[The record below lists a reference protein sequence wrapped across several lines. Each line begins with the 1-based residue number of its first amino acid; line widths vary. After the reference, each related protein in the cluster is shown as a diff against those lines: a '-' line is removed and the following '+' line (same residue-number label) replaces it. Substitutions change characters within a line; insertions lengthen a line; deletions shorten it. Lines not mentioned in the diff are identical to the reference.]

1 MSELK
6 GYKGKIRDFLI
17 SNKVDIGDLVKITS
31 ELTYSGILMPRY
43 ESGDENHIV
52 LKLKSGYNIGIE
64 VEKID
69 VSESKE
75 NLKLMKSVAGKN
87 TTTVPQVVIDGKFVG
102 GYTEVERFINR
113 L

>member
-1 MSELK
+1 MKAIMYGTPKCLWCDRVTTMLNNSE
-6 GYKGKIRDFLI
+6 
-17 SNKVDIGDLVKITS
+17 
-31 ELTYSGILMPRY
+31 
-43 ESGDENHIV
+43 
-52 LKLKSGYNIGIE
+52 IE

-75 NLKLMKSVAGKN
+75 NLKLMKEVAGK
-87 TTTVPQVVIDGKFVG
+87 TTTPVPQVVIDGNFVG

>member
-1 MSELK
+1 MKAIMYGTSKCVWCNRVANMLNNSE
-6 GYKGKIRDFLI
+6 
-17 SNKVDIGDLVKITS
+17 
-31 ELTYSGILMPRY
+31 
-43 ESGDENHIV
+43 
-52 LKLKSGYNIGIE
+52 IE

-75 NLKLMKSVAGKN
+75 NLKSMKGAAGKN
-87 TTTVPQVVIDGKFVG
+87 VSTVPQVIIDGKFVG

>member
-1 MSELK
+1 MKAIMYGTSKCVWCDRVAKMLNNSE
-6 GYKGKIRDFLI
+6 
-17 SNKVDIGDLVKITS
+17 
-31 ELTYSGILMPRY
+31 
-43 ESGDENHIV
+43 
-52 LKLKSGYNIGIE
+52 IE

-75 NLKLMKSVAGKN
+75 NLKSMKGAAGKN
-87 TTTVPQVVIDGKFVG
+87 TTTVPQVIIDGNFIG

>member
-1 MSELK
+1 MK
-6 GYKGKIRDFLI
+6 ATVYG
-17 SNKVDIGDLVKITS
+17 T
-31 ELTYSGILMPRY
+31 PRC
-43 ESGDENHIV
+43 SWCDRVTKMLGENE
-52 LKLKSGYNIGIE
+52 IE

-75 NLKLMKSVAGKN
+75 NLKLMKGVAGKSV
-87 TTTVPQVVIDGKFVG
+87 TTVPQVVIDGKFVG

>member
-1 MSELK
+1 MKAIVYGTSKCSWCDKVANMLNNSE
-6 GYKGKIRDFLI
+6 
-17 SNKVDIGDLVKITS
+17 
-31 ELTYSGILMPRY
+31 
-43 ESGDENHIV
+43 
-52 LKLKSGYNIGIE
+52 IE

-75 NLKLMKSVAGKN
+75 HFQSMKKAAGKSIS
-87 TTTVPQVVIDGKFVG
+87 TVPQVVIDGKFVG

>member
-1 MSELK
+1 MK
-6 GYKGKIRDFLI
+6 ATVYG
-17 SNKVDIGDLVKITS
+17 T
-31 ELTYSGILMPRY
+31 PRC
-43 ESGDENHIV
+43 SWCDRVSKMLGENE
-52 LKLKSGYNIGIE
+52 IE

-75 NLKLMKSVAGKN
+75 NLKLMKKVAGKT

>member
-1 MSELK
+1 MK
-6 GYKGKIRDFLI
+6 ATVYG
-17 SNKVDIGDLVKITS
+17 T
-31 ELTYSGILMPRY
+31 PRC
-43 ESGDENHIV
+43 SWCDRVSKMLGENE
-52 LKLKSGYNIGIE
+52 IE

-75 NLKLMKSVAGKN
+75 NLKLMKAVAGKT

>member
-1 MSELK
+1 MKAIMYGTPKCLWCDRVTKMLNNSE
-6 GYKGKIRDFLI
+6 
-17 SNKVDIGDLVKITS
+17 
-31 ELTYSGILMPRY
+31 
-43 ESGDENHIV
+43 
-52 LKLKSGYNIGIE
+52 IE

-75 NLKLMKSVAGKN
+75 NLKLMKAVAGKT

>member
-1 MSELK
+1 MKAIMYGTSKCSWCDRVTNMLNNSE
-6 GYKGKIRDFLI
+6 
-17 SNKVDIGDLVKITS
+17 
-31 ELTYSGILMPRY
+31 
-43 ESGDENHIV
+43 
-52 LKLKSGYNIGIE
+52 IE

-75 NLKLMKSVAGKN
+75 NLKSMKEVAGK
-87 TTTVPQVVIDGKFVG
+87 TATTVPQVVIDGNFIG

>member
-1 MSELK
+1 MK
-6 GYKGKIRDFLI
+6 ATVYG
-17 SNKVDIGDLVKITS
+17 T
-31 ELTYSGILMPRY
+31 PRC
-43 ESGDENHIV
+43 SWCDRVSKMLNENE
-52 LKLKSGYNIGIE
+52 IE

-75 NLKLMKSVAGKN
+75 NFKLMKNVAGKT
-87 TTTVPQVVIDGKFVG
+87 TTTVPQVIIDGKFVG

>member
-1 MSELK
+1 MKAIVYGTPRCSWCDRVSKMLNNSE
-6 GYKGKIRDFLI
+6 
-17 SNKVDIGDLVKITS
+17 
-31 ELTYSGILMPRY
+31 
-43 ESGDENHIV
+43 
-52 LKLKSGYNIGIE
+52 IE

-75 NLKLMKSVAGKN
+75 NLKLMKSVAGKT
-87 TTTVPQVVIDGKFVG
+87 TTTVPQVIIDGKFVG

>member
-1 MSELK
+1 MKAIVYGTTKCSWGDKVANMLNNSE
-6 GYKGKIRDFLI
+6 
-17 SNKVDIGDLVKITS
+17 
-31 ELTYSGILMPRY
+31 
-43 ESGDENHIV
+43 
-52 LKLKSGYNIGIE
+52 IE

-75 NLKLMKSVAGKN
+75 NLKSMKDAAGKSV
-87 TTTVPQVVIDGKFVG
+87 TTVPQVIIDGKFVG

>member
-1 MSELK
+1 ML
-6 GYKGKIRDFLI
+6 
-17 SNKVDIGDLVKITS
+17 
-31 ELTYSGILMPRY
+31 
-43 ESGDENHIV
+43 DENE
-52 LKLKSGYNIGIE
+52 IE

-75 NLKLMKSVAGKN
+75 NLKLMKGVAGKTAN
-87 TTTVPQVVIDGKFVG
+87 TVPQVVIDGKFVG

>member
-1 MSELK
+1 MKAIVYGTSK
-6 GYKGKIRDFLI
+6 CSWCD
-17 SNKVDIGDLVKITS
+17 KVANMLGDN
-31 ELTYSGILMPRY
+31 E
-43 ESGDENHIV
+43 
-52 LKLKSGYNIGIE
+52 IE

-75 NLKLMKSVAGKN
+75 HFQSMKKAAGKSIS
-87 TTTVPQVVIDGKFVG
+87 TVPQVVIDGKFVG

>member
-1 MSELK
+1 MKAIVYGTSK
-6 GYKGKIRDFLI
+6 CSWCD
-17 SNKVDIGDLVKITS
+17 KVANMLGDN
-31 ELTYSGILMPRY
+31 E
-43 ESGDENHIV
+43 
-52 LKLKSGYNIGIE
+52 IE

-75 NLKLMKSVAGKN
+75 NLKSMKNAAGKSV
-87 TTTVPQVVIDGKFVG
+87 TTVPQVIIDGKFVG

>member
-1 MSELK
+1 MK
-6 GYKGKIRDFLI
+6 AIVYGKSKCSWCD
-17 SNKVDIGDLVKITS
+17 KVANMLGNN
-31 ELTYSGILMPRY
+31 E
-43 ESGDENHIV
+43 
-52 LKLKSGYNIGIE
+52 IE

-75 NLKLMKSVAGKN
+75 NLKSMKGAAGKN
-87 TTTVPQVVIDGKFVG
+87 VSTVPQVVIDGKFVG

>member
-1 MSELK
+1 MKAIVYGTSKCSWCDKVANMLDNSE
-6 GYKGKIRDFLI
+6 
-17 SNKVDIGDLVKITS
+17 
-31 ELTYSGILMPRY
+31 
-43 ESGDENHIV
+43 
-52 LKLKSGYNIGIE
+52 IE

-75 NLKLMKSVAGKN
+75 NLKSMKGAAGKSV
-87 TTTVPQVVIDGKFVG
+87 TTVPQVIIDGKFVG

>member
-1 MSELK
+1 MQA
-6 GYKGKIRDFLI
+6 
-17 SNKVDIGDLVKITS
+17 LVFSKPTCTWC
-31 ELTYSGILMPRY
+31 ERAVWYM
-43 ESGDENHIV
+43 EQND
-52 LKLKSGYNIGIE
+52 IE

-75 NLKLMKSVAGKN
+75 NLKLMKAVAGKT

>member
-1 MSELK
+1 MKAIMYGTSKCVWCDRVAKMLNNSE
-6 GYKGKIRDFLI
+6 
-17 SNKVDIGDLVKITS
+17 
-31 ELTYSGILMPRY
+31 
-43 ESGDENHIV
+43 
-52 LKLKSGYNIGIE
+52 IE

-75 NLKLMKSVAGKN
+75 NLKLMKKVAGK
-87 TTTVPQVVIDGKFVG
+87 TITTVPQVIIDGNFVG

>member
-1 MSELK
+1 MK
-6 GYKGKIRDFLI
+6 ATVYG
-17 SNKVDIGDLVKITS
+17 TS
-31 ELTYSGILMPRY
+31 RCSWCDRVSKMLG
-43 ESGDENHIV
+43 ENE
-52 LKLKSGYNIGIE
+52 IE

-75 NLKLMKSVAGKN
+75 NLKLMKKVAGKT